1 MLGNKWQKVLSGSD
15 MKTNMEMNTLE
26 AANLFRFYHVDDVE
40 VLALRG
46 VSLSLQAGETVAVV
60 GPSGSGKST
69 LMNCLAGLDEPD
81 GGHVDICGKRLSR
94 HSEADRA
101 KLRAEHI
108 GILLQS
114 NNLLPTLSV
123 EENIRLAMSLANKQ
137 DEVYLDTLLEQTGLD
152 NRRHN
157 LPTQLSGGET
167 ARAGLA
173 VALAADPKI
182 LLADEPTGEVDA
194 ETEVQILGLLEER
207 KKRGGAALIVTHSP
221 TLAQW
226 ADRSISLKDGC
237 VIKNGV
243 VT

>member
-1 MLGNKWQKVLSGSD
+1 
-15 MKTNMEMNTLE
+15 MKTNANVLE
-26 AANLFRFYHVDDVE
+26 ANNLYRFYHVDDVE

-46 VSLSLQAGETVAVV
+46 VSMNLQAGETVAVI

-81 GGHVDICGKRLSR
+81 GGHVNVGGERLSR
-94 HSEADRA
+94 RTEAERA

-123 EENIRLAMSLANKQ
+123 EENIRLAMSLAHKH
-137 DEVYLDTLLEQTGLD
+137 DEVYLESLLEQVGLEQ
-152 NRRHN
+152 RRHH
-157 LPTQLSGGET
+157 LPSQLSGGET

-173 VALAADPKI
+173 VALAADPKV

-194 ETEVQILGLLEER
+194 ETEAQILSLLEQR
-207 KKRGGAALIVTHSP
+207 KERGGAALIVTHSP

-226 ADRSISLKDGC
+226 ADRAISLKDGHL
-237 VIKNGV
+237 VDGSVVENGV
-243 VT
+243 VS

>member
-1 MLGNKWQKVLSGSD
+1 MPGNKWQKVSSGSD
-15 MKTNMEMNTLE
+15 MKTTETMKPIGNVLE
-26 AANLFRFYHVDDVE
+26 ANNLCRFYHVEEVE

-46 VSLSLQAGETVAVV
+46 VSMNLRAGETVAVI

-81 GGHVDICGKRLSR
+81 GGHVTINGKRLSR
-94 HSEADRA
+94 SSEADRA

-123 EENIRLAMSLANKQ
+123 EENIHLAMSLADKQ
-137 DEVYLDTLLEQTGLD
+137 NETYLDTLLSQVGLEH
-152 NRRHN
+152 RRHN
-157 LPTQLSGGET
+157 RPSQLSGGET

-173 VALAADPKI
+173 VALAADPNV

-194 ETEVQILGLLEER
+194 ETEAQILSLLERR
-207 KKRGGAALIVTHSP
+207 KERGGAALIVTHSP

-226 ADRSISLKDGC
+226 ADRTIKLKDGS
-237 VIKNGV
+237 V
-243 VT
+243 VS

>member
-1 MLGNKWQKVLSGSD
+1 MPGNKWQKVSSGSD
-15 MKTNMEMNTLE
+15 MKTIGNMQTNGNVLE
-26 AANLFRFYHVDDVE
+26 ANNLYRFYHVEEVE

-46 VSLSLQAGETVAVV
+46 VSMKLRAGETVAVV

-81 GGHVDICGKRLSR
+81 GGHVNINGERLSR
-94 HSEADRA
+94 QSEADRA
-101 KLRAEHI
+101 RLRAQHI

-123 EENIRLAMSLANKQ
+123 EENIRLAMSLADKH
-137 DEVYLDTLLEQTGLD
+137 DEMYLGALLNQVGLEH
-152 NRRHN
+152 RRHN
-157 LPTQLSGGET
+157 RPSQLSGGET

-173 VALAADPKI
+173 VALAADPKV

-194 ETEVQILGLLEER
+194 ETEAQILSLLEGCKE
-207 KKRGGAALIVTHSP
+207 RGGAALIVTHSP

-226 ADRSISLKDGC
+226 ADRTIKLKDGS
-237 VIKNGV
+237 V
-243 VT
+243 VS

>member
-1 MLGNKWQKVLSGSD
+1 
-15 MKTNMEMNTLE
+15 MKTTLNVLE
-26 AANLFRFYHVDDVE
+26 ASNLFRFYHVDEVE

-46 VSLSLQAGETVAVV
+46 VSLTLQKGETVAVV

-81 GGHVDICGKRLSR
+81 GGHVNVCGKRLSR

-123 EENIRLAMSLANKQ
+123 EENIRLAMSLADKQ
-137 DEVYLDTLLEQTGLD
+137 DDIYLESLLGQVGLVQ
-152 NRRHN
+152 RRHN
-157 LPTQLSGGET
+157 LPSQLSGGET

-173 VALAADPKI
+173 VALATNPQL

-194 ETEVQILGLLEER
+194 ETEAHILSLLEQRRE
-207 KKRGGAALIVTHSP
+207 RGGTALIVTHSP

-226 ADRSISLKDGC
+226 TDRTINLKDGC
-237 VIKNGV
+237 VVGGNVVKDMGV

>member
-1 MLGNKWQKVLSGSD
+1 
-15 MKTNMEMNTLE
+15 MKTNMNVLE
-26 AANLFRFYHVDDVE
+26 ANNLYRFYHVDDVE

-46 VSLSLQAGETVAVV
+46 VSMTLGAGETVAVV

-81 GGHVDICGKRLSR
+81 GGHVNVSGERLSR
-94 HSEADRA
+94 RSEAERA

-123 EENIRLAMSLANKQ
+123 EENIRLAMSLAHKQ
-137 DEVYLDTLLEQTGLD
+137 DAVYLDTLLEQVGLEK
-152 NRRHN
+152 RRHN
-157 LPTQLSGGET
+157 RPAQLSGGET

-173 VALAADPKI
+173 VALAADPKV

-194 ETEVQILGLLEER
+194 ETEAQILGLLEQR
-207 KKRGGAALIVTHSP
+207 KQRGGAALIVTHSP

-237 VIKNGV
+237 VVENKV
-243 VT
+243 VS

>member
-1 MLGNKWQKVLSGSD
+1 MVVSD
-15 MKTNMEMNTLE
+15 TAVLE
-26 AANLFRFYHVDDVE
+26 ARDLYRFYHVADAE

-46 VSLSLQAGETVAVV
+46 VSLALRKGETVAVV

-81 GGHVDICGKRLSR
+81 GGHVDVDGKRLSR
-94 HSEADRA
+94 RSEAERA
-101 KLRAEHI
+101 GLRAAHI

-123 EENIRLAMSLANKQ
+123 AENVRLAMRLAHKR
-137 DEVYLDTLLEQTGLD
+137 DESYLDTLLEQVGLGE
-152 NRRHN
+152 RRHN
-157 LPTQLSGGET
+157 RPAQLSGGET

-173 VALAADPKI
+173 VALAADPEV
-182 LLADEPTGEVDA
+182 LLTDEPTGEVDA
-194 ETEVQILGLLEER
+194 ETEAQILSLLEQRRE
-207 KKRGGAALIVTHSP
+207 RGGAALIVTHSP

-226 ADRSISLKDGC
+226 ADRRLELKDGS
-237 VIKNGV
+237 V